1 MKAIDYLE
9 QVDACESRIENK
21 ISEIQ
26 RLETL
31 ATNISPH
38 LSEVKV
44 SSTPNPHRMQDVWNR
59 LIDARSELMDEV
71 DRLIALKFEVVKTLE
86 MLPHLECDVL
96 YKIYI
101 SHYSVQQVAEM
112 KNYTRQGIYDIK
124 DRALEKLQK
133 ILDSH

>member
-1 MKAIDYLE
+1 MKAQDFLE

-26 RLETL
+26 RLEAL

-44 SSTPNPHRMQDVWNR
+44 DSTPNPHRVQEVWNR
-59 LIDARSELMDEV
+59 LIEARTELMDEV
-71 DRLIALKFEVVKTLE
+71 DRLIALQIEVTKTLE
-86 MLPHLECDVL
+86 MLPLLEYDVL

-133 ILDSH
+133 ILDSR

>member
-21 ISEIQ
+21 ITEIQ
-26 RLETL
+26 RLEAM
-31 ATNISPH
+31 ATNISSH

-44 SSTPNPHRMQDVWNR
+44 SSTPNPQRIQEVWTR
-59 LIDARSELMDEV
+59 LIEAQAELMDEV
-71 DRLIALKFEVVKTLE
+71 DKLIALKIEVIGTLE
-86 MLPHLECDVL
+86 KLPLIEYDVL

-101 SHYSVQQVAEM
+101 SHYSVQQVAEK

>member
-1 MKAIDYLE
+1 MKAEDFLE

-21 ISEIQ
+21 ITDIQ
-26 RLETL
+26 RLEAL
-31 ATNISPH
+31 ATNISSH

-44 SSTPNPHRMQDVWNR
+44 SSTPNPQRMQEVWTR
-59 LIDARSELMDEV
+59 LIEAQAELMDEV
-71 DRLIALKFEVVKTLE
+71 DRLIALKIEFVNILE
-86 MLPHLECDVL
+86 KLPRIEYDVL

-133 ILDSH
+133 ILDSR

>member
-21 ISEIQ
+21 ITEIQ
-26 RLETL
+26 RLEAM
-31 ATNISPH
+31 ATNISSH

-44 SSTPNPHRMQDVWNR
+44 SSTPNPQRIQEVWTR
-59 LIDARSELMDEV
+59 LIEAQAELMDEV
-71 DRLIALKFEVVKTLE
+71 DRLIALKIEVISILE
-86 MLPHLECDVL
+86 KLPPIEYDVL

-101 SHYSVQQVAEM
+101 SHYSVQQVAEK

-133 ILDSH
+133 ILDSR